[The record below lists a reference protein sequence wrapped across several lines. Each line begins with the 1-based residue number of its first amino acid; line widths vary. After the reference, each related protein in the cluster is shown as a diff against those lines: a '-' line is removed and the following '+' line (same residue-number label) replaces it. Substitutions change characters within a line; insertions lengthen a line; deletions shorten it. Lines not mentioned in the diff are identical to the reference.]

1 MTRLCVTIRFL
12 DPRFHGRGDR
22 GPEWPPSPF
31 RLFQALLAAASR
43 NDLLDEEAF
52 HWLERLSP
60 PEILA
65 PPVLPVSSWKN
76 YVPNNDSDKTLDR
89 QNRLAEKEVRPVR
102 ILREEPLHY
111 LWRIEPEDQTIAER
125 MALKARCLSALG
137 WGVDLVVADGGVLS
151 ESEYESLVEGYSGD
165 RWNQVEGA
173 SKSLRSPCPGSL
185 EDLSGVYNSF
195 LNRFQGNVY
204 RPTRKPRVF
213 EKIDYLKRG
222 ESAIRRGVA
231 AFKLLKP
238 DDDSEALAVFDQR
251 KAMEIA
257 AWVRGYLCD
266 CSKSGGF
273 PGDSEVYV
281 AGHVS
286 ENEKNGKTPPR
297 FSYLPLPT
305 LGHERAD
312 GRIRRFLLAGPYGGD
327 EEPIRWARK
336 ELSNAVVKDKD
347 GVPMA
352 RLQLVKADGF
362 LEQYLGEATTF
373 RTVTPVILPGY
384 DDRSYSKAQR
394 LVEKALEQAGFS
406 AGDLAEPLYLQ
417 KAPFYNGCYAPGSY
431 SLPRYLKGHSA
442 MHVRLRWKE
451 KVSGPFAIGAGRH
464 FGLGLFSSCGKE

>member
-60 PEILA
+60 PEILT
-65 PPVLPVSSWKN
+65 PPVCSVRSWVAF
-76 YVPNNDSDKTLDR
+76 VPNNDSDEILDR
-89 QNRLAEKEVRPVR
+89 QNRLFEKEVSPVR
-102 ILREEPLHY
+102 ILKEEPLHY

-125 MALKARCLSALG
+125 IALKARCLSALG

-151 ESEYESLVEGYSGD
+151 ESEYKSLMDGYSGD
-165 RWNQVEGA
+165 HWSHVEGA
-173 SKSLRSPCPGSL
+173 SKALRSPRPGSL
-185 EDLSGVYNSF
+185 EDLTDAYNSF
-195 LNRFQGNVY
+195 LSRFQGSDY
-204 RPTRKPRVF
+204 QRARKPRAF
-213 EKIDYLKRG
+213 DEIAYAKKG
-222 ESAIRRGVA
+222 ESVLRRGVV

-238 DDDSEALAVFDQR
+238 DDDSESWAVFDQR

-257 AWVRGYLCD
+257 AWIRGYLCD
-266 CSKSGGF
+266 RSKSDGF

-286 ENEKNGKTPPR
+286 QEERNGKTPLR
-297 FSYLPLPT
+297 FSYLPLPS

-312 GRIRRFLLAGPYGGD
+312 GGVRRFLLAGPYGGD

-442 MHVRLRWKE
+442 MHVRLKWKE
-451 KVSGPFAIGAGRH
+451 KVPGPFAIGAGRH

>member
-1 MTRLCVTIRFL
+1 MKWLCVTIRFL
-12 DPRFHGRGDR
+12 DAQFHGRRDR

-43 NDLLDEEAF
+43 NGLLEDEAF
-52 HWLERLSP
+52 LWLERLSP

-65 PPVLPVSSWKN
+65 PPVGSASSWIT
-76 YVPNNDSDKTLDR
+76 YVPNNDSDKSLDR
-89 QNRLAEKEVRPVR
+89 QNRLAEKEVHPQRV
-102 ILREEPLHY
+102 LGEKPLCY
-111 LWRIEPEDQTIAER
+111 LWRISPEEEGVAER
-125 MALKARCLSALG
+125 VARKAKRVSALG
-137 WGVDLVVADGGVLS
+137 WGIDLVAADGELLS
-151 ESEYESLVEGYSGD
+151 SEAYDDLVKEYSGD
-165 RWNQVEGA
+165 RWRPAEGLSNA
-173 SKSLRSPCPGSL
+173 LRCPQPGSL
-185 EDLSGVYNSF
+185 DDLKGVYNSF

-204 RPTRKPRVF
+204 RPARKPRVF
-213 EKIDYLKRG
+213 DEVGYAKRG
-222 ESAIRRGVA
+222 ESSVRRGVA

-238 DDDSEALAVFDQR
+238 DDDSEAWAVFDQR
-251 KAMEIA
+251 RAMEVA

-286 ENEKNGKTPPR
+286 ENERNGKTPPR
-297 FSYLPLPT
+297 FSYLPLPS

-312 GRIRRFLLAGPYGGD
+312 GGVRRFLLAGPYGGD

-406 AGDLAEPLYLQ
+406 AWDLAEPLYLQ

-442 MHVRLRWKE
+442 MHVRLKWKE
-451 KVSGPFAIGAGRH
+451 KVPGPFAIGAGRH

>member
-1 MTRLCVTIRFL
+1 MTRFCVTIRFL

-43 NDLLDEEAF
+43 NGLLDEEAF

-257 AWVRGYLCD
+257 AWIRGYLCD
-266 CSKSGGF
+266 RSKSAGF

-286 ENEKNGKTPPR
+286 QEERNGKTPPR
-297 FSYLPLPT
+297 FSYLPLPS

-312 GRIRRFLLAGPYGGD
+312 GGVRRFLLAGPYGGD
-327 EEPIRWARK
+327 EEPLRWARQ
-336 ELSNAVVKDKD
+336 ELSYAVVKDKD

-352 RLQLVKADGF
+352 RLQPIEHDGV
-362 LEQYLGEATTF
+362 LRHYLGEATTF

-384 DDRSYSKAQR
+384 DDRNYSKAQR

-406 AGDLAEPLYLQ
+406 VEDLAEPLYLQ
-417 KAPFYNGCYAPGSY
+417 KAPFYNGCYAPWSY
-431 SLPRYLKGHSA
+431 SLPRYLKGYSA
-442 MHVRLRWKE
+442 MHVRLKWKE
-451 KVSGPFAIGAGRH
+451 KVSGPLAIGAGRH
-464 FGLGLFSSCGKE
+464 FGLGLFSSCGDE